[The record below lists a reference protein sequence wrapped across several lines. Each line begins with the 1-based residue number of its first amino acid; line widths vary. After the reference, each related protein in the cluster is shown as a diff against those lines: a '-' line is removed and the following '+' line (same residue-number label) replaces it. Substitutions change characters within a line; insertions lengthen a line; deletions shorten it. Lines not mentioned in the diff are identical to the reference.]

1 MGFNSLYTQKGSYW
15 SCSEIY
21 IYTFY
26 RQNGNKMV
34 APLVELTSELLARAS
49 STSEV
54 LTLNLPI
61 CSSLLSSKP
70 SSLGLDSSAL
80 DPQPEVPKRPAF
92 PRLTSVEACAS
103 SCILLELKKNYLASK
118 GQLAK
123 ISKPLLNTPLP
134 PKWCTNSTRCWE
146 WTSSPNTSPSC
157 TLLRMPRASP
167 SEEETALST
176 NGRFE
181 PNVSIN
187 KQTNKISHPVG
198 RRFG

>member
-54 LTLNLPI
+54 LTLNLTN
-61 CSSLLSSKP
+61 LLILIVLKA
-70 SSLGLDSSAL
+70 LIFGFGLFSVGSSAS
-80 DPQPEVPKRPAF
+80 
-92 PRLTSVEACAS
+92 PRLTSVEACVS

-123 ISKPLLNTPLP
+123 IPKPLLNTPLP

-146 WTSSPNTSPSC
+146 WTSTPNTRPS
-157 TLLRMPRASP
+157 
-167 SEEETALST
+167 
-176 NGRFE
+176 
-181 PNVSIN
+181 
-187 KQTNKISHPVG
+187 
-198 RRFG
+198 